1 MKIKETRIIKIAES
15 IVIEVE
21 KNEFQLEE
29 AVKLV
34 KQYVDTNKLD
44 GVGNVIVRFSNTPK
58 EASHRPK
65 VDYCTVTI
73 ENPELHLLKDYAE
86 YIAYITTSSESCEK
100 MVTRITKNE
109 GVIGHF
115 EYRNA
120 IRIKKGIEGNTPFR
134 VSIKPTTIIMDEA

>member
-1 MKIKETRIIKIAES
+1 MKIKEARIIKIAES

-44 GVGNVIVRFSNTPK
+44 GVGNVLVRFSNTPK
-58 EASHRPK
+58 ENSRHPR
-65 VDYCTVTI
+65 VRCYTVTI
-73 ENPELHLLKDYAE
+73 ENPELYLLKDYAE

-100 MVTRITKNE
+100 MITRIAKNE
-109 GVIGHF
+109 GVIGNFKH
-115 EYRNA
+115 EHA